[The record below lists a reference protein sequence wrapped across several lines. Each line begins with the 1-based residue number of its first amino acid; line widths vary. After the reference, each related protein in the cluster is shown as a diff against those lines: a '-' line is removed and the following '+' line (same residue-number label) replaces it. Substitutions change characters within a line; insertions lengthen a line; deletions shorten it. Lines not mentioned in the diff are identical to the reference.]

1 VTAKALHVHPNTVA
15 YRLRRVEELLEI
27 DLGDP
32 QAMLH
37 LQLAFMIESILG
49 D

>member
-1 VTAKALHVHPNTVA
+1 
-15 YRLRRVEELLEI
+15 VEELLEI
-27 DLGDP
+27 DLSDP

-37 LQLAFMIESILG
+37 LQLALMIERILG